1 MHKRASHKVK
11 SLESINSIENNNSNI
26 HCIHHRSEIF
36 KSRRRQLN
44 SRFEQINYIY
54 LNCFTLKALSLEGT
68 V

>member
-1 MHKRASHKVK
+1 MHKRANHKVK
-11 SLESINSIENNNSNI
+11 SLESINSIENNDI
-26 HCIHHRSEIF
+26 HCIHRRSEIF

-44 SRFEQINYIY
+44 SHFEQINCIY